1 MSFGVLA
8 ACSSMVSAVTAGA
21 WCLPPAAAAPEHLA
35 VEIIRSRAERRAALY
50 RRRRD
55 DGHIEHQG
63 KILIR
68 RVERDRQG
76 AVVTRRDGQHM
87 RQPAGIER
95 ALLRRAQRGGGVLRR
110 QGRSVGKAY
119 AGNKGIAI
127 GLSVLRGREALTEQR
142 LGTEMRRNDEQALIQ
157 QRKRRAVHRRRAGI
171 GVEAVLRQVGQA
183 ERLRRGRRLRRGG
196 RSLLRRLLRGLR
208 GLTGRRAGAQQQ
220 SKQQARAS
228 SRFISALLP
237 QPDDGRQRA
246 AGHCPRAGATESLR
260 WQAVQSAL
268 MSMHV
273 TPARRSQIALSR
285 FRST

>member
-1 MSFGVLA
+1 MQDGHRRFPRLIIAAVADGCRGIRVAVHKVRASEFEIVADVVRRFGRLQLD
-8 ACSSMVSAVTAGA
+8 GLGRHGRGL
-21 WCLPPAAAAPEHLA
+21 CLPPAAAAPEHLA

-76 AVVTRRDGQHM
+76 AVVIRRDGQHM

-110 QGRSVGKAY
+110 QRRSVGKAH

-142 LGTEMRRNDEQALIQ
+142 LGAEMRRNDEQALIQ

-183 ERLRRGRRLRRGG
+183 ERLRRGGSLRRGG

-220 SKQQARAS
+220 SKQQAEGKQS
-228 SRFISALLP
+228 LHISP
-237 QPDDGRQRA
+237 PPA
-246 AGHCPRAGATESLR
+246 AG
-260 WQAVQSAL
+260 
-268 MSMHV
+268 
-273 TPARRSQIALSR
+273 
-285 FRST
+285 